1 MEQKPSENPPVCDQP
16 RGTDGEASDSLHW
29 KGIIIKHQQV
39 TWSLKQK
46 KGASPSLAGLPVCG
60 LYEVASA
67 CLPAQQY

>member
-1 MEQKPSENPPVCDQP
+1 M
-16 RGTDGEASDSLHW
+16 GEASDSLHW